1 MNDTTLN
8 LPRSPRGAEHLGNA
22 GAALYAL
29 PRILGAWIRVAR
41 AARQRD
47 PEQLEVARVRALAQR
62 HQATDRGFASDLL
75 AAADSHEEA
84 LRSQRKG
91 SAADRR

>member
-1 MNDTTLN
+1 MNDTTLEFS
-8 LPRSPRGAEHLGNA
+8 PAPRGAETLGRL
-22 GAALYAL
+22 GAALYVL
-29 PRILGAWIRVAR
+29 PRVVGAWIRVAR

-47 PEQLEVARVRALAQR
+47 PELLEIVRVRALAQR
-62 HQATDRGFASDLL
+62 HQSTDRGFASDLL
-75 AAADSHEEA
+75 AAADRHEEA